1 MDHYNFAEW
10 RVSALEK
17 VAKKIVSANH
27 VKDLHEE
34 FNHSIICEN
43 FKNSK
48 DCKSVTELS
57 ASSRLAE
64 SF

>member
-1 MDHYNFAEW
+1 M
-10 RVSALEK
+10 
-17 VAKKIVSANH
+17 AKKIVSANH

-57 ASSRLAE
+57 ASSRLAVILE
-64 SF
+64 SVGPFFVSN